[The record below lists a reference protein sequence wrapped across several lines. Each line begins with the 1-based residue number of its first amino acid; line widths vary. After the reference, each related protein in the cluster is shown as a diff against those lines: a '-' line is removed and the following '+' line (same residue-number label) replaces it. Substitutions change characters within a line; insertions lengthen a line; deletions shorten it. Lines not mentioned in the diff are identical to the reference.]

1 MELLAD
7 VIAWFGQPER
17 WSFTSGRGVP
27 FRTIQHLYVSVVAT
41 GLAIAIAVPP
51 ALSLAHRRRAEAL
64 ASSVVNIGRAIPSFG
79 LIVLFWL
86 FATRIPWLGT
96 GFWPLVL
103 ALVALALPP
112 IFTNT
117 YTAVREVEAPI
128 VEAARGM
135 GYDERQVLRQIE
147 LPLASPV
154 MLAGIRLA
162 FVQVIATTAIG
173 AIVTNGGGLGRFVV
187 DGFATGRAGRAEVL
201 AGAILLAGLTL
212 LVEGTMALA
221 ERRLI
226 PAGVRGQASVATV
239 ADQAGAAG

>member
-51 ALSLAHRRRAEAL
+51 ALYLAHRRRAEAL

-212 LVEGTMALA
+212 LVEGVMALA

-226 PAGVRGQASVATV
+226 PAGVRGQASVAAV